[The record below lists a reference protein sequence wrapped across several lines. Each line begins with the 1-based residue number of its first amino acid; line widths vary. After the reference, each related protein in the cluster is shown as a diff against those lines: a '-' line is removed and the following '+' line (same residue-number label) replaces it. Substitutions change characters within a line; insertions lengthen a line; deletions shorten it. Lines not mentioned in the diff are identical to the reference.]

1 LEKENIKGVFC
12 WGMKIEDILKTKKTK
27 KNKKKGTKGKD
38 GENPDKIKRVFK
50 TIGKQVIVTFFNRV
64 LNVLS
69 LLFLVISAAKLLINV

>member
-27 KNKKKGTKGKD
+27 KYKKKGTKGKD
-38 GENPDKIKRVFK
+38 PDKINRVFK